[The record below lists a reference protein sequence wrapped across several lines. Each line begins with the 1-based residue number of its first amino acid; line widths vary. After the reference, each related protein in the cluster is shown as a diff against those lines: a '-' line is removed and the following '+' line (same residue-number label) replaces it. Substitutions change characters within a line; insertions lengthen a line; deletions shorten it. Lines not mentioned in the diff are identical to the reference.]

1 MISEAQRRA
10 SLKYRKANERQ
21 VNWSVNR
28 TTRPLMLAWIEQQ
41 ENIQGYIRH
50 LIAADMKARGMQTDG
65 KAGE

>member
-65 KAGE
+65 KDGE